1 MPLHQQTHALA
12 VLFVLGTTQNTKTMD
27 SATKT
32 NSGAVEQALLS
43 DDLASPD
50 SDDVTSGE
58 LLSAAKD
65 AKAHSFRERR
75 LTYTR
80 HHILSDS
87 AAAAV
92 AELLAE
98 GGDDFSSDEEEEEK
112 GEEEGGVG
120 GGSSER
126 PSSSA
131 VIKEKPTLSEA
142 TASEEGEQH
151 EEQHRPTEG

>member
-1 MPLHQQTHALA
+1 MPLHKTCHLIFILCCMHCL
-12 VLFVLGTTQNTKTMD
+12 VLYCPRTTQNTKTMD
-27 SATKT
+27 SAKT
-32 NSGAVEQALLS
+32 NNGGSAVEQDLLS

-50 SDDVTSGE
+50 SDDISGGE
-58 LLSAAKD
+58 LLAAQD

-98 GGDDFSSDEEEEEK
+98 GGDDFSSDEEERK
-112 GEEEGGVG
+112 GEEEGG
-120 GGSSER
+120 
-126 PSSSA
+126 
-131 VIKEKPTLSEA
+131 KF
-142 TASEEGEQH
+142 
-151 EEQHRPTEG
+151 